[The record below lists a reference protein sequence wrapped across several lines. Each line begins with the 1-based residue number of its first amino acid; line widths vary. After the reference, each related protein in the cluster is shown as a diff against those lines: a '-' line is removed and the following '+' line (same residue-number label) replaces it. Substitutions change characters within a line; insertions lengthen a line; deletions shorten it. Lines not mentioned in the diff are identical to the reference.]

1 MHSSQS
7 SFRVLRRMSSHLWYS
22 SSFIPPFQRSCS
34 KYGIPSRIS
43 LFPLYAPASSFF
55 RSVRV
60 RLLCLLLP
68 LMKRRS
74 VRWRQSKMNLSTPL
88 LLPCGRSDTSSET
101 FWSLHLL
108 FITQVPPYFLITL
121 LFNPLFRI
129 LVERQLYFRDF
140 SHSFWFPGF
149 RPAPFIS
156 IRSVWVFPLSYH
168 DFTFTSF
175 WGEQHGKSW
184 HEVQDKPV
192 NIFSPETDRRWWS
205 SVREWMRIQSG
216 LCEYGWRSD
225 LFPGTMA

>member
-121 LFNPLFRI
+121 LFNLLFG
-129 LVERQLYFRDF
+129 F
-140 SHSFWFPGF
+140 SSNAGFIPGFLLHGFWFPGF
-149 RPAPFIS
+149 KPAPFIS
-156 IRSVWVFPLSYH
+156 IRSVCLFPLSL
-168 DFTFTSF
+168 
-175 WGEQHGKSW
+175 SW
-184 HEVQDKPV
+184 LHVHEFLK
-192 NIFSPETDRRWWS
+192 
-205 SVREWMRIQSG
+205 
-216 LCEYGWRSD
+216 
-225 LFPGTMA
+225 GTAW